1 MHRPSSNQKL
11 AVFLDQ
17 LPSTAALVLLDQV
30 LQNLG
35 ERKRDKKKIYIY
47 IRIKSILSIQ
57 ERVSIRQ
64 ACLPVECP
72 LEQQPVIDVDVPF
85 SYLFL

>member
-35 ERKRDKKKIYIY
+35 ERKRDKKKKNY

-64 ACLPVECP
+64 ACLPVESP